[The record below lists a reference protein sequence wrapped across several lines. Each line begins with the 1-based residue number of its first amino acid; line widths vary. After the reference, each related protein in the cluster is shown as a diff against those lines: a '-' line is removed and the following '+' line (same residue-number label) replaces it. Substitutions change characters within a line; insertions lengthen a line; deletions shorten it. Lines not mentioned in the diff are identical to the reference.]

1 MLPSI
6 VLWAFGLVL
15 TLWGLY
21 SMNRAFKKNKTKN
34 NLIQLLLTGEASG
47 IRQFIS
53 GIVTIAVGFV
63 VLYFQNK

>member
-1 MLPSI
+1 
-6 VLWAFGLVL
+6 
-15 TLWGLY
+15 
-21 SMNRAFKKNKTKN
+21 MNRAFKKNKTKN

-47 IRQFIS
+47 IGQFIS